1 MLSKATF
8 CFILLCFVITP
19 RRVVL
24 GEASWLDEFALGA
37 QCSESLGAD
46 EKDAL
51 KEHVNMLLR
60 R

>member
-1 MLSKATF
+1 ML
-8 CFILLCFVITP
+8 
-19 RRVVL
+19 L
-24 GEASWLDEFALGA
+24 GEACWLDKFALGA

-51 KEHVNMLLR
+51 KERVNMLLR